1 MRSPSRGAA
10 ALTTLLALGLSF
22 GAAGCEDSVPP
33 LVTVRP
39 PPDAGCQIES
49 GPQRYEVYLV
59 IDVSGS
65 MTPFLEALGQ
75 QIQSFADAF
84 PARDASGSRVLVD
97 YYVIAF
103 VNDVLWFPNNARR
116 MTNPIAVQSAIRSA
130 IEQASN
136 NTLLTSSNK
145 NAESDEN
152 LLDALAQAIDHEH
165 IEGASILTLVA
176 TDASFRESGER
187 LSGGVTVQTDY
198 ADVLAS
204 LEMLGAQVHAFT
216 PDNLDG
222 LTRQFEGQPSLT
234 TLPGSGSYSLRDLE
248 ASGEL
253 IERTLQDI
261 AQSAACN

>member
-1 MRSPSRGAA
+1 MRTLSAVALLPTCLAA
-10 ALTTLLALGLSF
+10 AL
-22 GAAGCEDSVPP
+22 AGCAEDVPP

-39 PPDAGCQIES
+39 PPDAGCLIET

-84 PARDASGSRVLVD
+84 PERDTGGNRVLVD

-130 IEQASN
+130 IALAAD

-176 TDASFRESGER
+176 TDASFREAGER
-187 LSGGVTVQTDY
+187 LSGGVTVQSNYTDI
-198 ADVLAS
+198 LAS

-234 TLPGSGSYSLRDLE
+234 SLPGSGSYSLRDLE
-248 ASGEL
+248 SSADL
-253 IERTLQDI
+253 IEATLQDI